1 MNGGAKAD
9 DARMLAKRKEEDE
22 AFETV
27 RRNGVVQNGG
37 TGKLI
42 EISPQKP
49 RASVSKNTKL
59 LIDLDLN
66 NDNDDDSKAGPAE
79 KAKARYASA
88 VRSSDV
94 QREQFEMNFLD

>member
-49 RASVSKNTKL
+49 RASVSKNTEL

-66 NDNDDDSKAGPAE
+66 NNDGGEVEPAQKAR
-79 KAKARYASA
+79 ARYASA
-88 VRSSDV
+88 ARSSDV
-94 QREQFEMNFLD
+94 QREQFEMNLLD

>member
-1 MNGGAKAD
+1 MNSGFQTPANPPPTSSSLEKWDSYVNGGAKAD

-79 KAKARYASA
+79 
-88 VRSSDV
+88 
-94 QREQFEMNFLD
+94 